1 MSSRAPALLDTFR
14 HARQAGRLAHAYILF
29 GPEGIGKRELAF
41 DAARLLLCPEGGCNA
56 CGVCRRIETFNHAD
70 FRLIER
76 EDGDKELKIEKI
88 REMMRE
94 IHLAPMEGQNK
105 VFVINECHL
114 MNEESSNALLKT
126 LEEPPANSYLFLLTE
141 MPEALIDTIRS
152 RCQEFRVPP
161 RPAAEIA
168 SLLSIDLGITDE
180 ESVFLAKMSEGSIG
194 RAREL
199 HKQNAHETCQW
210 LLEKFQTLNSLNEL
224 LFAGEFE
231 ARIKSAGGSKT
242 ENHRQEFR
250 RHLPL
255 INSFWRDML
264 YRALG
269 IPSARFFHSDA
280 QSLGLYDQLNLTA
293 PRALAGLELS
303 FEAEEW
309 MRRNA
314 NFALAIENYSVE
326 LSRLMTGNVH

>member
-1 MSSRAPALLDTFR
+1 
-14 HARQAGRLAHAYILF
+14 
-29 GPEGIGKRELAF
+29 
-41 DAARLLLCPEGGCNA
+41 
-56 CGVCRRIETFNHAD
+56 
-70 FRLIER
+70 
-76 EDGDKELKIEKI
+76 
-88 REMMRE
+88 
-94 IHLAPMEGQNK
+94 
-105 VFVINECHL
+105 
-114 MNEESSNALLKT
+114 
-126 LEEPPANSYLFLLTE
+126 

-161 RPAAEIA
+161 KPAAEIA
-168 SLLSIDLGITDE
+168 SLLSIELGITDE

>member
-14 HARQAGRLAHAYILF
+14 HARQSGRLAHAYILF

-168 SLLSIDLGITDE
+168 SLLSIELGITDE
-180 ESVFLAKMSEGSIG
+180 EAMFLAKCP
-194 RAREL
+194 RA
-199 HKQNAHETCQW
+199 A
-210 LLEKFQTLNSLNEL
+210 
-224 LFAGEFE
+224 
-231 ARIKSAGGSKT
+231 
-242 ENHRQEFR
+242 
-250 RHLPL
+250 
-255 INSFWRDML
+255 
-264 YRALG
+264 
-269 IPSARFFHSDA
+269 SARPVSSTSRTRTKPA
-280 QSLGLYDQLNLTA
+280 NGCS
-293 PRALAGLELS
+293 RS
-303 FEAEEW
+303 F
-309 MRRNA
+309 RP
-314 NFALAIENYSVE
+314 
-326 LSRLMTGNVH
+326 

>member
-1 MSSRAPALLDTFR
+1 MSSSAPALLDTFR

-161 RPAAEIA
+161 KPAAEIA
-168 SLLSIDLGITDE
+168 SLLSIELGITDE

>member
-161 RPAAEIA
+161 KPAAEIA
-168 SLLSIDLGITDE
+168 SLLSIELGITDE

>member
-1 MSSRAPALLDTFR
+1 MSSSAPALLDTFR

>member
-1 MSSRAPALLDTFR
+1 MSSSAPTLLDTFR
-14 HARQAGRLAHAYILF
+14 HARQSGRLAHAYILF
-29 GPEGIGKRELAF
+29 GPAGIGKRELAF
-41 DAARLLLCPEGGCNA
+41 DIARLLLCPEGGCKT

-70 FRLIER
+70 YRLVER

-94 IHLAPMEGQNK
+94 IHLAPMEGPNK

-126 LEEPPANSYLFLLTE
+126 LEEPPPNSYLFLLTE

-161 RPAAEIA
+161 RPAADIA
-168 SLLSIDLGITDE
+168 TQLSSELSITGE
-180 ESVFLAKMSEGSIG
+180 EAMFLAKMSEGSIG
-194 RAREL
+194 QAREL
-199 HKQNAHETCQW
+199 HEQNAHETCRW
-210 LLEKFQTLNSLNEL
+210 LLEKFQSLNPLNEL

-231 ARIKSAGGSKT
+231 SRIKSAGGSKT
-242 ENHRQEFR
+242 EHHRQEFR
-250 RHLPL
+250 RHLSL

-269 IPSARFFHSDA
+269 IPSNRFFHSDHQA
-280 QSLGLYDQLNLTA
+280 LALYGQLNLPP

-303 FEAEEW
+303 YEAEEW

-314 NFALAIENYSVE
+314 NFTLAVENYSVE
-326 LSRLMTGNVH
+326 LCRLMIGSIQ